1 MQRDIWTR
9 LKSRKF
15 LMAVANAGFIFI
27 NEVLQHPVDPQ
38 FYWQITLAV
47 IAFIPGESVVD
58 AAKKES

>member
-1 MQRDIWTR
+1 
-9 LKSRKF
+9 
-15 LMAVANAGFIFI
+15 MAVANAGFIFI

-47 IAFIPGESVVD
+47 IAFILGESVVD